1 MSAFPTRFQPTGVN
15 NNFNIRQPS
24 PAPVVS
30 NNGFPGTTGRTT
42 ANFGPVTTGQQM
54 IFLPPSGTGN
64 NPLNLNYNLP
74 GNAGINAPSAMMGGN
89 SGGGG
94 QNMLQT
100 MLSTLLSS
108 LKSSQGSSNAQT
120 TTYLQSSGLYQVQP
134 MQDDTSKKAD
144 DSGYWAALG
153 YSDEGGAEGQL
164 QADPPPPKE

>member
-1 MSAFPTRFQPTGVN
+1 
-15 NNFNIRQPS
+15 
-24 PAPVVS
+24 
-30 NNGFPGTTGRTT
+30 
-42 ANFGPVTTGQQM
+42 M
-54 IFLPPSGTGN
+54 IFLPPSNTGG

-74 GNAGINAPSAMMGGN
+74 VPAGINAPSTMTGG

-120 TTYLQSSGLYQVQP
+120 TKFLQSSGLYQVQP
-134 MQDDTSKKAD
+134 MDDSKPKKAD

-164 QADPPPPKE
+164 QADPPPPK